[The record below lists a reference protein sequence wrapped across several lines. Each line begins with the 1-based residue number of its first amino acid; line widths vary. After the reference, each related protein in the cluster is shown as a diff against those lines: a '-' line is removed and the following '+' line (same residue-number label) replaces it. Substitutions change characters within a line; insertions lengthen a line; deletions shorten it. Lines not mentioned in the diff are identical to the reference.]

1 MAAAQMS
8 STTVSHAP
16 AQILLQFLLDYP
28 VGEKRL
34 DSHLQFLL
42 ANLAYEH
49 ETGRLAVR
57 GTHSECSNVLVMT
70 IAQDRTS

>member
-1 MAAAQMS
+1 M
-8 STTVSHAP
+8 TLHGGTPFTCHVHA

-57 GTHSECSNVLVMT
+57 ALQSIWRSLALILFDLTDLT
-70 IAQDRTS
+70 